1 MDLSPT
7 LPIRL
12 RQVVIATVAVT
23 VLSTSFATAAEA
35 RITKGFTPTLSQTIS
50 PGISYRFGR
59 MTTTGGRHQQ
69 VFVGTVDPRNPNV
82 RLKALLSNDRVVR
95 RDLVSR
101 IALRKQR
108 PGFKPMI
115 ATNGDM
121 STRDR
126 TDGYA
131 APHSMAVS
139 NGELM
144 VAQSCTRPTLGVD
157 AQGNAQ
163 IADVRAQLLATPP
176 GSAFPFRIHKV
187 NTPRDNGQ
195 VVLYTRRFAGST
207 QTSYGGVEVVL
218 DLDGK
223 LRPNGSQVVRVLK
236 VRRGGGNTPLR
247 AGQAVL
253 SVKNPAQKWVYKLRA
268 GQRFRIQMSVV
279 RGRGN
284 PCAWALPK
292 ARGFDDIVEA
302 QGGNY
307 FTLRDS
313 RIAAPSAGTY
323 AAGTQRHPR
332 SGLGITADGRVLMV
346 VVDGRRS
353 GSVGVTLAEM
363 GELMRSLG
371 AVTAFNLDGGGSSA
385 MARFDPLSARFVVA
399 NQPSDGRQRPATQAF
414 AAFRVVR

>member
-1 MDLSPT
+1 MQRRRLVGHPAGMDLSPT

-144 VAQSCTRPTLGVD
+144 VMPIREAREHFE
-157 AQGNAQ
+157 
-163 IADVRAQLLATPP
+163 RAYLQQQLVLCEGKVGQLAKRVGMERT
-176 GSAFPFRIHKV
+176 H
-187 NTPRDNGQ
+187 
-195 VVLYTRRFAGST
+195 LYR
-207 QTSYGGVEVVL
+207 
-218 DLDGK
+218 K
-223 LRPNGSQVVRVLK
+223 L
-236 VRRGGGNTPLR
+236 
-247 AGQAVL
+247 
-253 SVKNPAQKWVYKLRA
+253 
-268 GQRFRIQMSVV
+268 
-279 RGRGN
+279 
-284 PCAWALPK
+284 
-292 ARGFDDIVEA
+292 
-302 QGGNY
+302 
-307 FTLRDS
+307 
-313 RIAAPSAGTY
+313 
-323 AAGTQRHPR
+323 
-332 SGLGITADGRVLMV
+332 
-346 VVDGRRS
+346 
-353 GSVGVTLAEM
+353 
-363 GELMRSLG
+363 RSLG
-371 AVTAFNLDGGGSSA
+371 IDFKSLTTD
-385 MARFDPLSARFVVA
+385 D
-399 NQPSDGRQRPATQAF
+399 
-414 AAFRVVR
+414 